1 MREKKSLKKSLLTG
15 VAMGCKE
22 NFADQCRTG
31 LYVVGL

>member
-15 VAMGCKE
+15 VAMAAKK

>member
-22 NFADQCRTG
+22 NFADQCG
-31 LYVVGL
+31 QACMWWD